1 MFVSTQSPCALSRS
15 AKARTAKP
23 LPRGRATKKRAPFGA
38 RFFLVHFQGL
48 SRLRR
53 VAAVCAPWGPPAAL
67 RRCPAL
73 RLAVSA
79 TSGARLRAPRARISG
94 PMESGSPGSKT
105 NEKDHPIGWSFS
117 FGALLDEAV
126 KKNLPWAGFLGRES
140 LRAEPERKSANG
152 KAAPQGGRATKKRAP
167 FPAS

>member
-1 MFVSTQSPCALSRS
+1 MILPGFADFRGILPAGACHVRFDAESLRAEPERKS
-15 AKARTAKP
+15 ANGKAAP
-23 LPRGRATKKRAPFGA
+23 QGGRATKKRAPFGA

-79 TSGARLRAPRARISG
+79 TSGARLRAPWAR
-94 PMESGSPGSKT
+94 
-105 NEKDHPIGWSFS
+105 
-117 FGALLDEAV
+117 
-126 KKNLPWAGFLGRES
+126 
-140 LRAEPERKSANG
+140 
-152 KAAPQGGRATKKRAP
+152 
-167 FPAS
+167 